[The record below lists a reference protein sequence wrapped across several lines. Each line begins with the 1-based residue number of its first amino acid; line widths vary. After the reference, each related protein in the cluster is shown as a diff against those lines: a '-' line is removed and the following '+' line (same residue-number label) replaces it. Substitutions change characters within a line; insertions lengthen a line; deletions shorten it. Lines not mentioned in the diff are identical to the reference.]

1 MRLRDTAKPLPH
13 GMGCV
18 FIGVLLQAGQA
29 RITSGHISSRG
40 MMAENATGILASTPQ
55 SLAGL
60 GFPRRQIPC
69 SGIRIPCSGSNSAL
83 KFPARLRRE
92 FCKKTT
98 QYQCL
103 CGDARGDPNF
113 KHVKTQ
119 TRQNKEWLSNRGIG
133 RGYSRFCP
141 ARKYLILRLQ
151 SRRSIGDLTKGEVG
165 AAAINIGRPRWTAD
179 PQSSL
184 ECATNGTAE
193 TSSELSIPP
202 QI

>member
-1 MRLRDTAKPLPH
+1 MRQSH
-13 GMGCV
+13 SGMGCV
-18 FIGVLLQAGQA
+18 FIRVLLQTGQA

-133 RGYSRFCP
+133 RGYSRFCQ
-141 ARKYLILRLQ
+141 ARKYLDSAIAIAALHWRSDQ
-151 SRRSIGDLTKGEVG
+151 RR
-165 AAAINIGRPRWTAD
+165 GRSGSDQHRAT
-179 PQSSL
+179 SL
-184 ECATNGTAE
+184 DRR
-193 TSSELSIPP
+193 PP
-202 QI
+202 IISGMRHQWNCRDMVRVKYTPLI